1 MVSVQGALPNAG
13 ALRCQEA
20 PLYIEKGSAS
30 LKPDLHKATCDLGGL
45 CQLDQADG
53 ALEVGAA

>member
-1 MVSVQGALPNAG
+1 MVPLQGALPDAG

-20 PLYIEKGSAS
+20 ALSLEKSSAF
-30 LKPDLHKATCDLGGL
+30 LKSDLEKAACDLGGL

>member
-1 MVSVQGALPNAG
+1 MVSVQATLPDAG

-20 PLYIEKGSAS
+20 SLYLKEGSAS
-30 LKPDLHKATCDLGGL
+30 LKSDLQKAACDLGGL
-45 CQLDQADG
+45 CQPDQANG

>member
-1 MVSVQGALPNAG
+1 MVSVQAALPDAG

-20 PLYIEKGSAS
+20 ALSLEKGPAF
-30 LKPDLHKATCDLGGL
+30 LKPDLQKATCDLGGL
-45 CQLDQADG
+45 CKPDQANG

>member
-1 MVSVQGALPNAG
+1 MVSVQGALPDAG

-20 PLYIEKGSAS
+20 PLYLKKGFAT
-30 LKPDLHKATCDLGGL
+30 LRPDLQNATCDLGGL
-45 CQLDQADG
+45 RQPDQADG

>member
-1 MVSVQGALPNAG
+1 MVSVQAALPDAG

-20 PLYIEKGSAS
+20 SLYLEKGSSS
-30 LKPDLHKATCDLGGL
+30 LKSDLQKATCDLGGL
-45 CQLDQADG
+45 CQPDQADG